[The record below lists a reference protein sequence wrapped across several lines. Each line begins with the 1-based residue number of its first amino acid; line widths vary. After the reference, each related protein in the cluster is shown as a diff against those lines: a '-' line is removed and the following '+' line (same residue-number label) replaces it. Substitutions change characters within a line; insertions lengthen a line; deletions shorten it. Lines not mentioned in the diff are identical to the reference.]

1 MQGCLNPGMQ
11 AVSGLVVAAE
21 DTQTKDSS
29 MSAWPDWWAAGR
41 WEVSRHKQGQVVE
54 SLKENQGV

>member
-1 MQGCLNPGMQ
+1 MQ

-21 DTQTKDSS
+21 DMQTKDSS
-29 MSAWPDWWAAGR
+29 VLAWPDWWASGR

-54 SLKENQGV
+54 SLEENQGV